1 MSPDEQPLSA
11 SDAHPVRQAAKDIAN
26 DSAEVIRQASQL
38 TKQKIK
44 KPTTAAAIAG
54 AVAMGAA
61 VTFGVL
67 ETALGGAAA
76 YITYRVLRKRR
87 AEATAA

>member
-1 MSPDEQPLSA
+1 MSPDEQPLSTP
-11 SDAHPVRQAAKDIAN
+11 DAHPVRQAAKDIAH

-38 TKQKIK
+38 TRQKIK
-44 KPTTAAAIAG
+44 RPTTAAAIAG